1 MDQHAMSGGTQPAV
15 PAKGAVAA
23 AGEPHWPMEPRFR
36 QKPKPMDRIREIFLG
51 VSSSAVVFLLSLTT
65 GLIMVEVQ
73 VDSNW
78 MTAFCA
84 LVWAITFLAL
94 IGWFLGHRGGDQ
106 APVGRMQTA

>member
-1 MDQHAMSGGTQPAV
+1 MDQQPMSGSTQPAV
-15 PAKGAVAA
+15 PAKGAVQAVA
-23 AGEPHWPMEPRFR
+23 EPHWPMEPVFR
-36 QKPKPMDRIREIFLG
+36 KKPKLSVRLRDMFLG
-51 VSSSAVVFLLSLTT
+51 VSSSAVVFLLSLTV

-78 MTAFCA
+78 MTAFCS

-106 APVGRMQTA
+106 APVGRVRMA